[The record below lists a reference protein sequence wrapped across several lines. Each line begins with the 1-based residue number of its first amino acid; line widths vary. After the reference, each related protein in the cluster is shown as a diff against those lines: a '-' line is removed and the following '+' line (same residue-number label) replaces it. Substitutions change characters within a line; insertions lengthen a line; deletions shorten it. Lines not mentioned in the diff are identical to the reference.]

1 MSPENLPQTT
11 WPESKEA
18 SSQDVEDLAKKT
30 WKQVQ
35 EKLKSVL
42 TKEGNLKKQF
52 LTSGRE
58 FLKGKNLSFILNMKD
73 YRSFDKLLP
82 DEKKVYKMCYFL
94 TGLEKWITNPFLSA
108 CQEFINSLT
117 WKDQSQEVQ
126 SNPQSAPQSVPQ
138 SAPQS
143 VPQSAPQSVPQSA
156 PQSDLQPKEINKD
169 IPKNSDKLPYLE
181 APLLSEKELMP
192 NIYERIYADG
202 SRDRRVGN
210 KEPYQAHYGN
220 TFKKNFTLSKWII
233 PTIDGQEVPIKYVE
247 EVDSKHFSVF
257 SLKKLGLTKEQLSGS
272 DGEQKILSQLQNMI
286 SEEFLSKNVQLR
298 NIDERG
304 FDRPQEKDKK
314 LSKMLRK
321 YIVPIVVESLQNGQS
336 LIIPRPEISSDYIFS
351 KSQTRTSAQLS
362 WALGSLSPIV
372 YMYLEGTGKENI
384 YRPIYKKR
392 NAFLPEDEV

>member
-42 TKEGNLKKQF
+42 TKEGNLKEQF

-73 YRSFDKLLP
+73 YRSFDQLSP

-126 SNPQSAPQSVPQ
+126 SNPQSAPQS
-138 SAPQS
+138 APQS
-143 VPQSAPQSVPQSA
+143 VPQSAPQFA

-257 SLKKLGLTKEQLSGS
+257 SLKKLGLTKEQLSTPEAS
-272 DGEQKILSQLQNMI
+272 EKILEVL
-286 SEEFLSKNVQLR
+286 LK
-298 NIDERG
+298 
-304 FDRPQEKDKK
+304 
-314 LSKMLRK
+314 
-321 YIVPIVVESLQNGQS
+321 IVPEQHLSMEVGTRVGGRNYFMGREAKAPDPKVFSLKKSLEENLVPIIIEALQKDQP
-336 LIIPRPEISSDYIFS
+336 LIIPRPWVSNSHSVAKQLPRLQVRSSWIIEWYKPVVVVRHF
-351 KSQTRTSAQLS
+351 A
-362 WALGSLSPIV
+362 
-372 YMYLEGTGKENI
+372 ENSNDLNLH
-384 YRPIYKKR
+384 RPIYKKR
-392 NAFLPEDEV
+392 NALLPEDEV

>member
-18 SSQDVEDLAKKT
+18 SSQDVEDLVKKT

-42 TKEGNLKKQF
+42 TKEGNLKEQF

-73 YRSFDKLLP
+73 YRSFDQLSP

-94 TGLEKWITNPFLSA
+94 TGLEKCITNPFLSA

-138 SAPQS
+138 SA
-143 VPQSAPQSVPQSA
+143 PQSA

-247 EVDSKHFSVF
+247 EEDSKHFSVF

-372 YMYLEGTGKENI
+372 YMHLEGTGKENI

>member
-126 SNPQSAPQSVPQ
+126 SN
-138 SAPQS
+138 
-143 VPQSAPQSVPQSA
+143 PQSAPQSVPQSA

-372 YMYLEGTGKENI
+372 YMHLEGTGKENI